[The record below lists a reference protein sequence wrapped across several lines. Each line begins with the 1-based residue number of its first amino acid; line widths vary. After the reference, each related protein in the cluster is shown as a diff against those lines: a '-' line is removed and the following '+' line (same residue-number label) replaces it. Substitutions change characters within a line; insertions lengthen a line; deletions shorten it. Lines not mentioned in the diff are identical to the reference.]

1 MSTSGFCLDK
11 EYWRTYEQKVHSLL
25 EQGLGDRAKSIRVVW
40 RNTNQ
45 DSYVE
50 SVRFFFSDLRILLF
64 IAAKIVMLF

>member
-50 SVRFFFSDLRILLF
+50 SVRFSDLQILLS
-64 IAAKIVMLF
+64 IRAKMGMLF

>member
-1 MSTSGFCLDK
+1 MSTSGVCLDK

-50 SVRFFFSDLRILLF
+50 SVRFSDLQILLS
-64 IAAKIVMLF
+64 IRAKMGMLF